1 MNGLK
6 ELPQAIKVVFPE
18 VNIQNCIIH
27 QIRNSMTY
35 VPSKNIKAFMK
46 DLKNVYKVIS
56 LMPVNV

>member
-27 QIRNSMTY
+27 EIRNSMKY
-35 VPSKNIKAFMK
+35 VPSKI
-46 DLKNVYKVIS
+46 LK
-56 LMPVNV
+56 LL